1 MKIDVDRTLCET
13 HAQCV
18 FAAPDV
24 FSLDADDELIFEPD
38 PDPAHDEAV
47 RRAALVCPVQAI
59 KLAGDPA

>member
-1 MKIDVDRTLCET
+1 MKIDVDRAKCET

-24 FSLDADDELIFEPD
+24 FSLDEDDELVFDPD
-38 PDPAHDEAV
+38 PDTTQDEAV

-59 KLAGDPA
+59 KLVGDRT